1 MESILIVASGKDAA
15 QRLATLLVPG
25 IYRAAVTACSAS
37 AARRTAPER
46 DFALVVLSTPMPG
59 EATEAL
65 VADLA
70 HLSGADVLLLAGEGE
85 NLRRERLADTV
96 VLEKPLNRT
105 LFVEAARI
113 LRTVRAR
120 TQRLRQENRKL
131 AAKLEEARLV
141 GRAKCALIQY
151 RQLTEEEAHHYLE
164 RIAMDSRLPL
174 REVARD
180 ILRTFE
186 T

>member
-1 MESILIVASGKDAA
+1 MESILVVANGKQAA
-15 QRLATLLVPG
+15 GQLATLLVPG
-25 IYRAAVTACSAS
+25 VYPAAVTVASAS
-37 AARRTAPER
+37 AARRVATER
-46 DFALVVLSTPMPG
+46 DIALVVLSTPIPG
-59 EATEAL
+59 EAAEAL
-65 VADLA
+65 AADLA

-85 NLRRERLADTV
+85 NLRREPLQDTV

-113 LRTVRAR
+113 LRTVQAR
-120 TQRLRQENRKL
+120 THRLRAENRKL

-151 RQLTEEEAHHYLE
+151 RQLTEDEAHHYLE

-186 T
+186 